1 MRAGVGCTV
10 QQTLTT
16 EAASVLKHSL
26 SLARRR
32 GHAQVTPLHVAAT
45 LLITSSRSSLL
56 KRACLKS
63 QASSYQT
70 ASHSFHYSRA
80 LELCFSVALNRL
92 PTTPGPLL
100 HGCQPSLSNALIAA
114 LKRAQAHQ
122 RRGSIEQQQQQHVQ
136 HQQQQL
142 LAIKVELE
150 QLILSILDDPSV
162 SRVMK
167 EAGFSSTAVKNNL
180 EEDSCFGSYT
190 NNTSGGGG
198 VFSTPCS
205 PSRIESSLSHT
216 HFLNSSFEQNP
227 ILFSP
232 NFKKVSTKNSSD
244 SVKEEDI
251 KLVLEVLLRKKRR
264 NNTVIVGDSV
274 SLTENLVSEIMSKV
288 KNGDVPELKSA
299 HVIKFQFSSVPLRF
313 MRREEV
319 DMNLSDLKRKV
330 DSSLSTGGGVII
342 YTGDLKWCVEE
353 RERGVPNTGYS
364 PVDHLVSE
372 IGSLVFGYG
381 SSSNTR
387 VWLMATADYQTYM
400 RCQMKQPPLEIQWA
414 LQAVSVPSGGLG
426 LSLTASRYFFF
437 ASSPSI
443 SYCFELSELLFE
455 IICRPYLDGY
465 FFYCIPVLCSVH
477 ESRMTF
483 TNKEEHDM
491 LTCCAEC
498 KSNYEKEA
506 ILFKSTSMHISSGN
520 AKGIDNGSSHLPCW
534 LQSPCAERVQKDGL
548 ADLKIKWNRLCHNL
562 HQGKHTL
569 SQNMSFSLLN
579 KHNSSEKSYT
589 SYVSTYPWWPNK
601 GRLFPDTNS
610 ISFADSSLKPDN
622 GPSSLPR
629 FRRQQSCHIEFSFSD
644 GNHRHQLGEPDLDS
658 LKSREGKEVKI
669 TLALGT
675 SLFSDYGKVA
685 ELKAENP
692 TQQGDI
698 RNVLQDN
705 VPWQSEVIPSIVQC
719 LVDAKAVKDDT
730 WLLIEGNDLVGKR
743 RLARAI
749 AQSVFGS
756 AELLYSINLREKSD
770 NKLNPC
776 AELVERALKNHEKLV
791 VLVEDIDFSDCHFVT
806 FLSDA
811 FKSGKF
817 GESRIRDGSF
827 GQAIFILTRGDG
839 IHQKPTSS
847 AIQMKLQVNALIPK
861 SETLNVD
868 HKRKAEWDML
878 NRNKISRINKDE
890 EDSCIVI
897 EHGKSSKK
905 DLSRQSSSNTL
916 DLNIEANEEDDGME
930 VKATAFSTI
939 SSNSTRDELQN
950 PSGFL
955 ELIRNRFVF
964 CRPPPEDSLI
974 TREMFLSKIKGSFEV
989 VCGGENSN
997 RVYSFAVEEMVLEE
1011 VLLGCGSFLNSLFD
1025 EWLKDIFQT
1034 SLEQTVRSIGG
1045 NEDRSVRL
1053 CLGGKVESGAE
1064 VGFMGSN
1071 LPKTIQAS
1079 YEQ

>member
-1 MRAGVGCTV
+1 MRAGGGCTV

-63 QASSYQT
+63 QASSYET

-92 PTTPGPLL
+92 PTTTGPLL

-122 RRGSIEQQQQQHVQ
+122 RRGSIEQQQQQQHVQ

-190 NNTSGGGG
+190 SNTSGGGG

-205 PSRIESSLSHT
+205 PSRIESGLSHT

-244 SVKEEDI
+244 SMKEEDI
-251 KLVLEVLLRKKRR
+251 KLVLEVLLRKKKR

-288 KNGDVPELKSA
+288 ENGDVPEELKSA
-299 HVIKFQFSSVPLRF
+299 RFIKFQFSSVPLRF

-319 DMNLSDLKRKV
+319 EMNLSDLKRKV

-381 SSSNTR
+381 SSLNTR
-387 VWLMATADYQTYM
+387 VWLMATANYQTYM

-426 LSLTASRYFFF
+426 LSLTAT
-437 ASSPSI
+437 
-443 SYCFELSELLFE
+443 
-455 IICRPYLDGY
+455 
-465 FFYCIPVLCSVH
+465 SVH

-483 TNKEEHDM
+483 TSKEEHDM
-491 LTCCAEC
+491 LNCCAEC

-506 ILFKSTSMHISSGN
+506 ILFKSGKQSPTSTYICSGN
-520 AKGIDNGSSHLPCW
+520 AKGMDNGSSHLPCW
-534 LQSPCAERVQKDGL
+534 LQSPYYSERVQKDGL

-562 HQGKHTL
+562 HQGRHTL
-569 SQNMSFSLLN
+569 NQNMSSSLLN
-579 KHNSSEKSYT
+579 KQNLREKSYT

-601 GRLFPDTNS
+601 GRVFPDTNS

-622 GPSSLPR
+622 GASSLPR

-644 GNHRHQLGEPDLDS
+644 GNHRHQLEEPDLDS

-705 VPWQSEVIPSIVQC
+705 VPWQSEVIPSVVQC
-719 LVDAKAVKDDT
+719 LVDAKAVKEDT

-756 AELLYSINLREKSD
+756 AELLFSINMRETSD

-776 AELVERALKNHEKLV
+776 TELVKRALKNHEKLV

-817 GESRIRDGSF
+817 GESRTRDGSF

-839 IHQKPTSS
+839 INQKPTSS
-847 AIQMKLQVNALIPK
+847 AIQMKLQVNELIPK
-861 SETLNVD
+861 SETPKVD
-868 HKRKAEWDML
+868 HKRKAEWDLL
-878 NRNKISRINKDE
+878 NRNKISRINEDE
-890 EDSCIVI
+890 EDSCNVI
-897 EHGKSSKK
+897 EHGNSSKK

-930 VKATAFSTI
+930 VKATAFSPI
-939 SSNSTRDELQN
+939 SSNSTRDVLQN

-964 CRPPPEDSLI
+964 CRTPPEDSLI

-989 VCGGENSN
+989 VCGGENRN
-997 RVYSFAVEEMVLEE
+997 RVYSFAVEDMVLEE

-1034 SLEQTVRSIGG
+1034 SVEQTVRRIGG
-1045 NEDRSVRL
+1045 KEDRSIRL
-1053 CLGGKVESGAE
+1053 CLGGNVESGAE

-1071 LPKTIQAS
+1071 LPKTIQVS
-1079 YEQ
+1079 YVQ

>member
-1 MRAGVGCTV
+1 MRAGGGCTV

-26 SLARRR
+26 TLARRR

-167 EAGFSSTAVKNNL
+167 EAGFSSTAVKNNI

-190 NNTSGGGG
+190 SNTSGGGG

-205 PSRIESSLSHT
+205 PSRIESSLSQT

-232 NFKKVSTKNSSD
+232 NFKKVSTKTSSD

-251 KLVLEVLLRKKRR
+251 KLVLEVLLRKKKR

-288 KNGDVPELKSA
+288 ENGDVPEELKSA
-299 HVIKFQFSSVPLRF
+299 HFIKFQFSSVPLRF

-319 DMNLSDLKRKV
+319 EMNLSDLKRKV

-353 RERGVPNTGYS
+353 RERGVSNTGYS

-372 IGSLVFGYG
+372 IGSLVFGYS

-387 VWLMATADYQTYM
+387 VWLVATANYQTYM

-426 LSLTASRYFFF
+426 LSLTAT
-437 ASSPSI
+437 
-443 SYCFELSELLFE
+443 
-455 IICRPYLDGY
+455 
-465 FFYCIPVLCSVH
+465 
-477 ESRMTF
+477 RMTF
-483 TNKEEHDM
+483 SNKEEHDM

-506 ILFKSTSMHISSGN
+506 TVFKSDQQSPTSMYISSGN
-520 AKGIDNGSSHLPCW
+520 AKSMENGSSHLPCW
-534 LQSPCAERVQKDGL
+534 LQSPCAERVKKDGL
-548 ADLKIKWNRLCHNL
+548 ADLKRKWNRLCHNL
-562 HQGKHTL
+562 HQGRHTL
-569 SQNMSFSLLN
+569 SQDMSSSLLN
-579 KHNSSEKSYT
+579 KQNLSEKSYT
-589 SYVSTYPWWPNK
+589 SYVSTYPWWPSK
-601 GRLFPDTNS
+601 GRVFPDTNS
-610 ISFADSSLKPDN
+610 ISFADSSLKPNN
-622 GPSSLPR
+622 GASSLPR

-658 LKSREGKEVKI
+658 LKNREGKEVKI

-698 RNVLQDN
+698 RNILQDN

-719 LVDAKAVKDDT
+719 LVDAKAVKEDT
-730 WLLIEGNDLVGKR
+730 WLLIEGNDLIGKR

-756 AELLYSINLREKSD
+756 ADLLFSINMREKSD

-776 AELVERALKNHEKLV
+776 AEMVERALKNHEKLV
-791 VLVEDIDFSDCHFVT
+791 VLVEDVDFSDCHFVK

-811 FKSGKF
+811 FKTGNF
-817 GESRIRDGSF
+817 GESRTKDGSF

-839 IHQKPTSS
+839 INQKPTSS
-847 AIQMKLQVNALIPK
+847 AIQMKLQVSELIPK
-861 SETLNVD
+861 SETPNVD
-868 HKRKAEWDML
+868 HKRKAGWDML

-897 EHGKSSKK
+897 EHGKSSEK

-916 DLNIEANEEDDGME
+916 DLNIKANEEDDGME
-930 VKATAFSTI
+930 VKATAFSPI
-939 SSNSTRDELQN
+939 SSNSTRDDLQN

-989 VCGGENSN
+989 VCGGENRN
-997 RVYSFAVEEMVLEE
+997 GMYSLAVEEMVLEE

-1034 SLEQTVRSIGG
+1034 SLEQTVRRIGG
-1045 NEDRSVRL
+1045 KEDRSIRL
-1053 CLGGKVESGAE
+1053 CLGGNVESGAE

-1071 LPKTIQAS
+1071 LPKTIQVS
-1079 YEQ
+1079 YVQ